1 MKPKS
6 QPTKK
11 KGVVPGLRGRV
22 GGVGFCLVW
31 LVSGKLVARLGLL
44 AG

>member
-31 LVSGKLVARLGLL
+31 CGFW
-44 AG
+44 